1 MYIYILYNPLPIRGR
16 SQQVQV
22 IIQLVHWSCHP
33 PVYTGPPGA
42 AMLHVCFTIIY
53 LRLGPCWG
61 YNKSVANI
69 NRSLRDDR
77 TLFSLSIIMFSKGNH
92 PQMAQHFRFMNHL
105 IYQYIYIYVV
115 WATATYTIYDL
126 WISRWCTLVIM
137 YIGFPYNLGISKFT
151 QIYHMYV
158 CMYVYI
164 YIYMLNIW

>member
-1 MYIYILYNPLPIRGR
+1 MRNQNCILGGSSHESKVGYIPVISGISRVNPPITGVYIYILYNPLPIRGR
-16 SQQVQV
+16 SQQVKV

-105 IYQYIYIYVV
+105 PIYIYIYVV

-126 WISRWCTLVIM
+126 WISR
-137 YIGFPYNLGISKFT
+137 
-151 QIYHMYV
+151 
-158 CMYVYI
+158 
-164 YIYMLNIW
+164 